1 MNRPGGNVTGVSFLS
16 NSLVPKQLELLEE
29 LVPAARVVGL
39 LANPA
44 NPNAESDIA
53 EARAAATALRRRLHV
68 TEIHSE
74 DELDQTFENLHAAH
88 ADALLVLPDPLFMN
102 RQAKRYTLEGV

>member
-1 MNRPGGNVTGVSFLS
+1 MNRPGGNVMGVSFLS
-16 NSLVPKQLELLEE
+16 NSLVPKPLELLEE

-53 EARAAATALRRRLHV
+53 GARAAATALRRRLHV

-74 DELDQTFENLHAAH
+74 DELDHARN
-88 ADALLVLPDPLFMN
+88 ALEPLM
-102 RQAKRYTLEGV
+102 RSTSGGVRDHIVSSKIDRGPPQWR